1 MIIQDAFASR
11 NYLMGGNMKTI
22 LKLSLLTAMVLSFT
36 YAQAAETLNGAGA
49 TFPYPVYSAWA
60 YEYNKITG
68 VKLNYQSIGSG
79 GGQRQVTERT
89 VDFGASD
96 DPLKP
101 EQLQKDK
108 LLQFP
113 AVIGGVVPVVNIR
126 GVKKGQLKL
135 NPDTLCKIFIG
146 EIKYWDD
153 TKIKNFN
160 QGTNLP
166 HSDIT
171 VVYRSDG
178 SGTTAI
184 YTHYLS
190 ETCPAWKDKVG
201 AGKAVK
207 FPVGI
212 GGKGNEGVANY
223 VKRTTNSIGYVEFAY
238 AKQNKLD
245 YTQLKNA
252 AGSFVEPGFESF
264 EAAAE
269 AGDFDSKKDFY
280 LWLTNAPGKGSWP
293 IAGATFILL
302 AKEKTDKNRS
312 VVKFFDWA
320 FKNGDNKAKELT
332 YIPLP
337 KSLKE
342 KVRAYWK
349 ANGLQ

>member
-1 MIIQDAFASR
+1 
-11 NYLMGGNMKTI
+11 MKTI
-22 LKLSLLTAMVLSFT
+22 LKLTLIAALVLSFA
-36 YAQAAETLNGAGA
+36 YADAAETLNGAGA

-60 YEYNKITG
+60 YDYNKITG
-68 VKLNYQSIGSG
+68 VQLNYQSIGSG
-79 GGQRQVTERT
+79 GGVRQVTERT

-96 DPLKP
+96 DPSKP
-101 EQLQKDK
+101 EQLQKDR

-113 AVIGGVVPVVNIR
+113 AVIGGVVPVVNLES
-126 GVKKGQLKL
+126 VQPGQLKL
-135 NPDTLCKIFIG
+135 DPESLCSIFLG

-153 TKIKNFN
+153 DKVKKMNPDVKLT
-160 QGTNLP
+160 
-166 HSDIT
+166 HSEIT

-184 YTHYLS
+184 YTNYLN
-190 ETCPAWKDKVG
+190 ETCPAWKEKVG

-223 VKRTTNSIGYVEFAY
+223 VKRTANSIGYVEFAY
-238 AKQNKLD
+238 AKQNRLN

-252 AGSFVEPGFESF
+252 AGNFVAPGFESF
-264 EAAAE
+264 EDAAE
-269 AGDFDSKKDFY
+269 SGDFDPKKDFY

-302 AKEKTDKNRS
+302 AKEKTDVNKN

-320 FKNGDNKAKELT
+320 FKNGDTKAKELV
-332 YIPLP
+332 YVPLP
-337 KSLKE
+337 KSLEDKI
-342 KVRAYWK
+342 RAYWK
-349 ANGLQ
+349 EKGIY

>member
-1 MIIQDAFASR
+1 
-11 NYLMGGNMKTI
+11 MKTI
-22 LKLSLLTAMVLSFT
+22 LKMALVALLVCGSAWVE
-36 YAQAAETLNGAGA
+36 AAERLNGAGA

-60 YEYNKITG
+60 FDYNKVTG
-68 VKLNYQSIGSG
+68 VQLNYQSIGSG
-79 GGQRQVTERT
+79 GGVRQIVERT

-96 DPLKP
+96 DPMKP

-108 LLQFP
+108 LFQFP
-113 AVIGGVVPVVNIR
+113 AVIGGVVPVANLAGIEP
-126 GVKKGQLKL
+126 GQLRLDQSALCRVFLGEIKTWEDPAIVKL
-135 NPDTLCKIFIG
+135 NPGLKMPKG
-146 EIKYWDD
+146 E
-153 TKIKNFN
+153 
-160 QGTNLP
+160 
-166 HSDIT
+166 IT

-184 YTHYLS
+184 FTNYLS
-190 ETCPAWKDKVG
+190 EICPAWKEKVG

-223 VKRTTNSIGYVEFAY
+223 VKRTPNAIGYVEFAY

-245 YTQLKNA
+245 YTQLKNS
-252 AGSFVEPGFESF
+252 AGNFVTPGFESF
-264 EAAAE
+264 GDAAE
-269 AGDFDSKKDFY
+269 TADFDAKKDFY

-302 AKEKTDKNRS
+302 AKEKTESNKN

-320 FKNGDNKAKELT
+320 FKNGDSKARELI

-337 KSLKE
+337 KSLKD

-349 ANGLQ
+349 ANGIY

>member
-1 MIIQDAFASR
+1 
-11 NYLMGGNMKTI
+11 MKLI
-22 LKLSLLTAMVLSFT
+22 LKLALAIALVFSTTHV
-36 YAQAAETLNGAGA
+36 QAAETLNGAGA

-60 YEYNKITG
+60 FDYNKITG
-68 VKLNYQSIGSG
+68 VQLNYQSIGSG
-79 GGQRQVTERT
+79 GGVRQVTERT
-89 VDFGASD
+89 VHFGASD

-113 AVIGGVVPVVNIR
+113 AVIGGVVPVGNLDGVNP
-126 GVKKGQLKL
+126 GQLKL
-135 NPDTLCKIFIG
+135 DSDTLCKIFLG
-146 EIKYWDD
+146 EIKSWD
-153 TKIKNFN
+153 TAAIQKMNPGLKLP
-160 QGTNLP
+160 QG
-166 HSDIT
+166 DIT

-184 YTHYLS
+184 FTHYLA
-190 ETCPAWKDKVG
+190 ETCPAWKTKVG
-201 AGKAVK
+201 EGKAVK

-223 VKRTTNSIGYVEFAY
+223 VKRTKNAIGYVEFAY

-245 YTQLKNA
+245 YTQLKNK
-252 AGSFVEPGFESF
+252 AGNFVEPGFASF
-264 EAAAE
+264 EDAAE
-269 AGDFDSKKDFY
+269 TGDFDAKKDFH
-280 LWLTNAPGKGSWP
+280 LWLTNAPGKNSWP

-302 AKEKTDKNRS
+302 AKEKTDTNKS

-320 FKNGDNKAKELT
+320 FRNGDNKAKELV
-332 YIPLP
+332 YVPLP

-342 KVRAYWK
+342 KIKVYWK